1 MAEENPAIGKNIKT
15 GDFDTNYLQAGEDKT
30 GTPVIL
36 MHGSGPGVTAY
47 ANWRGIIP
55 ILKDHYHVLAPDMVG
70 FGYSE
75 RPEGVQYN
83 CQVWADQTVAFMDAL
98 GIEKA
103 NLVGNSF
110 GGSNALRLVTDH
122 PDRVEKLVLMGSMG
136 VDFPIVEGEGLDA
149 IWGYEPSVES
159 MKFAI
164 ETMAWGDELR
174 GNDNLAQTRYE
185 ASIQPGFHEAFS
197 AMFPAPRQRWV
208 QSQITDADKIR
219 AIAQE
224 TLVIHGREDR
234 VIPLSNAY
242 TLAQWLP
249 RMQLHVF
256 GRCGHWTQ
264 IEHANRFAT
273 LVGDF
278 LTEATA
284 DEPHPLSP

>member
-1 MAEENPAIGKNIKT
+1 MAEENPAIGKSVKT
-15 GDFDTNYLQAGEDKT
+15 GEFTTNYLEAGEDKG
-30 GTPVIL
+30 GTPVVL

-55 ILKDHYHVLAPDMVG
+55 ILQDHYHVLAPDMVG

-75 RPEGVQYN
+75 RPEGVEYN

-136 VDFPIVEGEGLDA
+136 VDFPIVPGQGLDA

-219 AIAQE
+219 GIEQE
-224 TLVIHGREDR
+224 TLVIHGREDK
-234 VIPLSNAY
+234 VIPLATSYA
-242 TLAQWLP
+242 
-249 RMQLHVF
+249 LHQMIAKADLQVF
-256 GRCGHWTQ
+256 SHCGHWVQ
-264 IEHANRFAT
+264 IERQDDFAQS
-273 LVGDF
+273 LINFFDRP
-278 LTEATA
+278 ARA
-284 DEPHPLSP
+284 